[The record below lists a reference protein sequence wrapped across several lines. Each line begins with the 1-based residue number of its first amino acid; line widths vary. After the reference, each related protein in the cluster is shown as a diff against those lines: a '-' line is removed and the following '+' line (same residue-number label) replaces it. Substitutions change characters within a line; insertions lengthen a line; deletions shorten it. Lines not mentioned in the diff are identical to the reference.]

1 MDEETKKRFPKEFTI
16 LENKNSLLK
25 RTTNLNAGYYPVEMG
40 LPDIYKS
47 MEKERYSIPKIEDL
61 QNHIDVLKTQENIDP
76 DLIEHLEEMK
86 KVLEASTPRADLDPM
101 EDIQGYKSVNDMVI
115 DEQNAILRGIRQN
128 LSKESLEMI
137 NKQIELD
144 PGIFRSKYPEL
155 FDYMMSLED

>member
-16 LENKNSLLK
+16 LETKNSLLK
-25 RTTNLNAGYYPVEMG
+25 GTTDLNPGYYPVEMG
-40 LPDIYKS
+40 LPDIYKG
-47 MEKERYSIPKIEDL
+47 MEKDRYSIPKIEDL
-61 QNHIDVLKTQENIDP
+61 QNRIDVLKTQENIDP
-76 DLIEHLEEMK
+76 NLIEHLEEMK
-86 KVLEASTPRADLDPM
+86 KVLEASTSADLDPM
-101 EDIQGYKSVNDMVI
+101 EDIQGYKSVQDMVK

-128 LSKESLEMI
+128 LSKESLELI

>member
-16 LENKNSLLK
+16 LETKNSLLK
-25 RTTNLNAGYYPVEMG
+25 GTKDLNGRYYPVEMG
-40 LPDIYKS
+40 LPDIYKG

-86 KVLEASTPRADLDPM
+86 KVLEASTSADLNPM
-101 EDIQGYKSVNDMVI
+101 EDIQGYKSVQDMVRE
-115 DEQNAILRGIRQN
+115 EQNAILRGIRQN
-128 LSKESLEMI
+128 LSKESLELI

-155 FDYMMSLED
+155 FDYMMSFED